1 MNSANV
7 RQPSLAH
14 TDFGNE
20 EGKVSRSRGNKV
32 KSLDRNQRDTEVF
45 WMSLEEAKRAIA
57 DKYEFLAE
65 RYERRYPKQVHK

>member
-1 MNSANV
+1 MCLV
-7 RQPSLAH
+7 IRR
-14 TDFGNE
+14 GV
-20 EGKVSRSRGNKV
+20 VSKSRGRKV
-32 KSLDRNQRDTEVF
+32 KALGKSQQDTEVF